1 MQRKEDVVC
10 YDFQGW
16 PEFKMNLREILLA
29 LGGLCENGKISFDEK
44 DPLMDVYP
52 RILADDGMGYGVD
65 ENVIVEIDYDRKQ
78 GLINIF
84 REKTPKEEQRKE
96 LDRRWDGEA

>member
-16 PEFKMNLREILLA
+16 PEFKMNLREILIA
-29 LGGLCENGKISFDEK
+29 LGGACENGKICFDEN

-52 RILADDGMGYGVD
+52 RILMDDGMGSDGLNI
-65 ENVIVEIDYDRKQ
+65 NVHTKNNQHFQR
-78 GLINIF
+78 INI
-84 REKTPKEEQRKE
+84 
-96 LDRRWDGEA
+96 